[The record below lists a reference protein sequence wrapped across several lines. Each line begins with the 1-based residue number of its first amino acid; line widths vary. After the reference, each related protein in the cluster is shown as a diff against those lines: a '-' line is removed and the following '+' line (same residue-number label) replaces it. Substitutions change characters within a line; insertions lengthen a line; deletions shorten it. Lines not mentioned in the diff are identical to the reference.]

1 MPGIEHLLV
10 VDDDERICRLLSRYL
25 QREGFRVDTA
35 GDGRAMWEVLKR
47 GHPDLIILDLVLPGV
62 DGITLARELRAK
74 TNIGIIMLT
83 GKNEPVDTIV
93 GLEVGADDYM
103 TKPFDNRE
111 LLARIRSVLRRLG
124 DSKSGAVS
132 EVPEPDTGLLVF
144 SGWQMKLDVFEL
156 VTPAGELAQIG
167 PDTGLLVFSGWQ
179 MKLDVFELVTP
190 AGELAQI
197 GNHEFR
203 LLKILVQNAG
213 RALSRDQILLN
224 LSRRGWQPD
233 DRSVDVSIGKLRKL
247 LEEDP
252 AQPKMIRTI
261 RGVGYQFT
269 GKVETT

>member
-167 PDTGLLVFSGWQ
+167 
-179 MKLDVFELVTP
+179 
-190 AGELAQI
+190 
-197 GNHEFR
+197 NHEFR

>member
-124 DSKSGAVS
+124 DSKSAAVS
-132 EVPEPDTGLLVF
+132 EVPE
-144 SGWQMKLDVFEL
+144 
-156 VTPAGELAQIG
+156 

>member
-1 MPGIEHLLV
+1 
-10 VDDDERICRLLSRYL
+10 
-25 QREGFRVDTA
+25 
-35 GDGRAMWEVLKR
+35 
-47 GHPDLIILDLVLPGV
+47 
-62 DGITLARELRAK
+62 
-74 TNIGIIMLT
+74 MLT

-132 EVPEPDTGLLVF
+132 EVPE
-144 SGWQMKLDVFEL
+144 
-156 VTPAGELAQIG
+156 